1 MSATTRTATPAR
13 ADRFDRRTALPIFTK
28 SLSDGWRSVVGWS
41 IGFAAA
47 LSLYLPIFPSMSGN
61 SQMQDLIDSLPPELT
76 RTINY
81 QQIDT
86 GAGYTQSTFFG
97 LMGFLLISIAAISW
111 GAAALGG
118 DEESGQLELTLAHGV
133 TRVQVALER
142 FAALTLKILAL
153 VLVALLLILFWNG
166 PAGLDLDLGN
176 LVVTC
181 LLFGGLALVCG
192 SAALLCGALGGRRIW
207 GIGGGA
213 AVAVIGYVFNAIGN
227 QSVDLEWL
235 HNLSPYYAAFGNSP
249 LANGTDAWTVV
260 LFYAA
265 ALVLGGLA
273 ALTLRQ
279 RDVGV

>member
-1 MSATTRTATPAR
+1 MTATQAR
-13 ADRFDRRTALPIFTK
+13 LTTQQRPLVRRTALPMFTK
-28 SLSDGWRSVVGWS
+28 SLVDGWRSLVGWS
-41 IGFAAA
+41 VGFTAA

-61 SQMQDLIDSLPPELT
+61 SQMQDLIDSLPTELT

-111 GAAALGG
+111 GAAAIGG
-118 DEESGQLELTLAHGV
+118 DEESGQLELTLAHAV
-133 TRVQVALER
+133 TRVEVVAQR
-142 FAALTLKILAL
+142 FAALTVKILAL
-153 VLVALLLILFWNG
+153 ALVAFVVILFWNG
-166 PAGLDLDLGN
+166 PAELDIDVAN
-176 LVVTC
+176 LVETC

-192 SAALLCGALGGRRIW
+192 STALLCGAITGRRIW

-213 AVAVIGYVFNAIGN
+213 AVAVIGYVFNAIPN
-227 QSVDLEWL
+227 QSADLEWL
-235 HNLSPYYAAFGNSP
+235 HDLSPYYAAFGNSP
-249 LANGTDAWTVV
+249 LANGTDGWTLA
-260 LFYAA
+260 LFYLA
-265 ALVLGGLA
+265 ALVLGALA